1 MNEDIQIIWNA
12 VLPLLEEEVSS
23 IGYKTWI
30 QTLVP
35 KSIRGKSFYIIS
47 PTSVQRNIVDAR
59 YGDLIKN
66 CVTEVCGEEYDIK
79 ITVEDQEQE
88 APKPLEKASVTG
100 MPLNPKYTFDTF
112 VVGNSNRF
120 AHAAALAVAET
131 PALAYNPLFLYGGV
145 GLGKTHLLHAIGN
158 YILNTKPNSKIAYI
172 SSETFT
178 NELIRSIREKEMD
191 KFRNKYR
198 SMDVLMIDDIQFIA
212 GKVQTEEEFFHTF
225 NALYDANKQIIITS
239 DKHPEEMKT
248 LEERLKSRFEWG
260 LPADINSPDF
270 ETRVAIL
277 QKKVELEGIMI
288 SDDILQFIAEKI
300 TSNIRELEGVLN
312 KVIAY
317 RGLVNKEITM
327 DVASEV
333 LKYYESDPER
343 RVITPETIIEN
354 CAKFF
359 DVKKEDILGKRK
371 TKDIARAR
379 QVCMYLFREILNYS
393 QLKTGKYFDK
403 HHTTIMYGISEIEK
417 EIEMNPEFK
426 MQIDILENDIKNG

>member
-300 TSNIRELEGVLN
+300 TSNIRELEGV
-312 KVIAY
+312 
-317 RGLVNKEITM
+317 
-327 DVASEV
+327 
-333 LKYYESDPER
+333 
-343 RVITPETIIEN
+343 ITPETIIEN